1 MRPVRTFAAAS
12 RVCKWNRLSH
22 ASGLRVRFAIRSSR
36 TLVHTRLFFQLL
48 LGWSGRCAAPLT
60 AGYNASDPMPCALH
74 ILNADGKLSPWIERI
89 NAAFAATSTLV
100 ETRLPVGP
108 VDVVVYNDADY
119 VVPELG
125 MSGFCTSP
133 RRMYLPLDIEH
144 PDLLANFEAVFQGF
158 FAHELHHCARR
169 AIPGFSDTLAQALVS
184 EGLACCFEAELPG
197 GRVPM
202 YATRVTGHRL
212 QAVRDRASQELHAP
226 LQGWGAWFFGEHEP
240 DVPRHAGYALG
251 YELVSQW
258 LSKHGRTAA
267 QAYAQPAC
275 QFFAQA

>member
-1 MRPVRTFAAAS
+1 
-12 RVCKWNRLSH
+12 
-22 ASGLRVRFAIRSSR
+22 
-36 TLVHTRLFFQLL
+36 
-48 LGWSGRCAAPLT
+48 
-60 AGYNASDPMPCALH
+60 MPCVLH

-89 NAAFAATSTLV
+89 KVAFAATSTLV
-100 ETRLPVGP
+100 EARLPVGP
-108 VDVVVYNDADY
+108 VDVVVYNDAEY

-144 PDLLANFEAVFQGF
+144 PDLPAHFEGVFQGF

-169 AIPGFSDTLAQALVS
+169 AVPGFADTLAQALVS

-202 YATRVTGHRL
+202 YATRVSGQGL
-212 QAVRDRASQELHAP
+212 QAARAKANPELHAP
-226 LQGWGAWFFGEHEP
+226 LPGWGAWFFGESEP
-240 DVPRHAGYALG
+240 DIPRHAGYSLG

-258 LSKHGRTAA
+258 LRKHGQTAA
-267 QAYAQPAC
+267 EAYAQPAS
-275 QFFAQA
+275 QFLAEADPSTGTSPQVNG